1 MIKSA
6 RVGIERLKTA
16 IWTNRDRIY
25 TYAVICGV
33 ALAIVLMYVRAFLGT
48 ELTDEAYYVSEAK
61 EILNGNVPFAY
72 NFSSKCIG
80 FAFLLVVLIALYG
93 CFVPSLA
100 GVFLFIRLCFVTYK
114 VLVWAVAYSVLKKKL
129 RHSHALLISA
139 LIIPLNG
146 PILNFSYNTIP
157 ELTFFMVGCLLY
169 DVIEQDAPKK
179 RLRLI
184 VSGFLTGIA
193 CFANPGWSV
202 ALIIFSALIVIR
214 VKGKKEKLASLLCY
228 LGSVFAV
235 VLLVFIPICL
245 RTSFSECFY
254 GFYRL
259 FIHPL
264 PSKPLNPNKSW
275 RTVLASFFHTS
286 VQWTVIFVLSFS
298 IIYLLLLKYGKE
310 PKNKETKRQYAIIAI
325 SCGFFLHSLYLIFRY
340 NAYLSSSFGGEYRG
354 YITFCYLMVFLIAG
368 AFRNEK
374 IVWYSGSY
382 QVTYAIAAILLVS
395 ANASIY
401 RFINTYTVII
411 PILYVL
417 IKNRSVLVR
426 GMAIILTVAVTGSLL
441 YANYNRIYRDVP
453 VSEMTC
459 RVQSGVYKGLYTSP
473 TRARDLPAMEQ
484 YLNSVIGEH
493 ESYSFRDNSPF
504 AYLMT
509 HKGQVCDLQTWD
521 SLQYFCKKNSPEV
534 LYDYYRVRDMIPD
547 KIIYIQRSSEADQI
561 LSAQDSEWKYTKW
574 VESYYDL
581 VERVELND
589 TFPLILVYQYNGTF
603 DGDYQRWIDNP

>member
-1 MIKSA
+1 MIASA
-6 RVGIERLKTA
+6 RSSIVQLKTS
-16 IWTNRDRIY
+16 IWANRNRIY
-25 TYAVICGV
+25 SFAVIGGV
-33 ALAIVLMYVRAFLGT
+33 ALAIALMYVRAFLGT
-48 ELTDEAYYVSEAK
+48 ALTDEAFYVAEAK
-61 EILNGNVPFAY
+61 EMLNGNVPFAY
-72 NFSSKCIG
+72 GFSVKIVGGS
-80 FAFLLVVLIALYG
+80 FLLVPLIALYE

-100 GVFLFIRLCFVTYK
+100 GVLLFTRLCFVTYK
-114 VLVWAVAYSVLKKKL
+114 MLVWAVVYSVFRRKL

-146 PILNFSYNTIP
+146 LILNFSYNTIP
-157 ELTFFMVGCLLY
+157 ELTFFMAGCLLY

-184 VSGFLTGIA
+184 LSGFLTGIA

-202 ALIIFSALIVIR
+202 ALIIFTALIVIR
-214 VKGKKEKLASLLCY
+214 VKEKKEKLLFLLYY
-228 LGSVFAV
+228 LCPVFAV
-235 VLLVFIPICL
+235 VLLVVIPICL
-245 RTSFSECFY
+245 RTSFSEFFY

-264 PSKPLNPNKSW
+264 ASTQLNPNKTW
-275 RTVLASFFHTS
+275 RSVLASFYDMS
-286 VQWTVIFVLSFS
+286 LQWTGIFALSFFT
-298 IIYLLLLKYGKE
+298 IYLLLLKYGKE

-340 NAYLSSSFGGEYRG
+340 NAYLSSSFGGDYRG
-354 YITFCYLMVFLIAG
+354 YITFCYLIAFLIAG

-382 QVTYAIAAILLVS
+382 QATYAIAAILLVS
-395 ANASIY
+395 MDASIY

-441 YANYNRIYRDVP
+441 YANYKRIYQDVH

-459 RVQSGVYKGLYTSP
+459 QVQSGVYKGLYTSP
-473 TRARDLPAMEQ
+473 ERARDLPAIEH

-493 ESYSFRDNSPF
+493 DSYSFRDNVPF
-504 AYLMT
+504 AFLMT
-509 HKGQVCDLQTWD
+509 HKGKVCEVQTWD

-547 KIIYIQRSSEADQI
+547 KIIYIQRGSESDQI
-561 LSAQDSEWKYTKW
+561 LSVQDTGWKYNQW
-574 VESYYDL
+574 IESYYDL